1 METVMKPVQNRRG
14 RRRRWSAEQKLPV
27 LQEAQLMIEALG
39 REYNEERTRSAI
51 GDVTPQEFITNYQT
65 AAHRTQ
71 EITSSTLV

>member
-14 RRRRWSAEQKLPV
+14 RRRRWSAEQKLTV

-51 GDVTPQEFITNYQT
+51 GDVTPQEFIHYSRNRAQL
-65 AAHRTQ
+65 TQ
-71 EITSSTLV
+71 KVTSSASV